1 MDEERHADPDSYA
14 YGNPDSHAYGNPDGD
29 THGNPDGHA
38 DGNPDGHAYGNS
50 DGDTH
55 GCAESDKS
63 AQDGRR
69 RRADALA
76 GGTGPVRRRADDA
89 AQKKIIQ
96 NASGSAA

>member
-14 YGNPDSHAYGNPDGD
+14 YGNPDSHAYGNPDGYAY
-29 THGNPDGHA
+29 GNPDSYA
-38 DGNPDGHAYGNS
+38 YGNPDGHAYGNP

-55 GCAESDKS
+55 GCAEPDKS

-76 GGTGPVRRRADDA
+76 GGAGSVRRRADDA
-89 AQKKIIQ
+89 TQKKIIQ

>member
-14 YGNPDSHAYGNPDGD
+14 YGNPDSHADGNPDGHAYGNPDGD
-29 THGNPDGHA
+29 THGNPDSHA
-38 DGNPDGHAYGNS
+38 DGNPDS
-50 DGDTH
+50 DTH
-55 GCAESDKS
+55 GCAEPDKS

-76 GGTGPVRRRADDA
+76 GGAGPVRRRADA
-89 AQKKIIQ
+89 AQKKIIH

>member
-14 YGNPDSHAYGNPDGD
+14 YGNPDGHADPDSYAYGNPDG
-29 THGNPDGHA
+29 HAYGNPDGHA
-38 DGNPDGHAYGNS
+38 DGNPDS
-50 DGDTH
+50 DTH
-55 GCAESDKS
+55 GCAEPDKS

-76 GGTGPVRRRADDA
+76 GGADPVRRRADDA

>member
-14 YGNPDSHAYGNPDGD
+14 D
-29 THGNPDGHA
+29 GNPDGHA
-38 DGNPDGHAYGNS
+38 DGNPDS
-50 DGDTH
+50 DTH
-55 GCAESDKS
+55 GCAEPDKS

-76 GGTGPVRRRADDA
+76 GGAGPVRRRADDA

>member
-14 YGNPDSHAYGNPDGD
+14 YGNPDSHAYGNP
-29 THGNPDGHA
+29 N
-38 DGNPDGHAYGNS
+38 
-50 DGDTH
+50 GDTH
-55 GCAESDKS
+55 GCAEPDKS

-76 GGTGPVRRRADDA
+76 GGAGPVRRRADDA

>member
-14 YGNPDSHAYGNPDGD
+14 DGNPDS
-29 THGNPDGHA
+29 
-38 DGNPDGHAYGNS
+38 
-50 DGDTH
+50 DTH
-55 GCAESDKS
+55 GCAEPDKS

-76 GGTGPVRRRADDA
+76 GGAGPVRRRADDA